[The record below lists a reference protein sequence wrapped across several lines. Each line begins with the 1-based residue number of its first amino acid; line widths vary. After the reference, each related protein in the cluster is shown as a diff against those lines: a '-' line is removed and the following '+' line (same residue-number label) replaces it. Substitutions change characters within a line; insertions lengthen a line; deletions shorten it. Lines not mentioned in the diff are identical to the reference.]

1 MCFFICNNWYVLFR
15 RLLSFVKINGR
26 YSLKYLPTTQITLY
40 LSIEY
45 PGYVR
50 KYSICGW
57 WICSCLPCAWSSMAF
72 YSLQNKRQVNKAL
85 FIQAN
90 WHIKVEWQ
98 MKKLTITTTIHHSNI
113 VSKLIHDCYN
123 ESDIDKKIQMLYK
136 INSLLPN
143 ICRINIPS
151 LITDDYVDTILFQI
165 EKICICCE

>member
-1 MCFFICNNWYVLFR
+1 MAL
-15 RLLSFVKINGR
+15 
-26 YSLKYLPTTQITLY
+26 YS
-40 LSIEY
+40 
-45 PGYVR
+45 
-50 KYSICGW
+50 
-57 WICSCLPCAWSSMAF
+57 M
-72 YSLQNKRQVNKAL
+72 QNKRQVNQAL

-90 WHIKVEWQ
+90 WPTEIEWSIEHIKVEGQ
-98 MKKLTITTTIHHSNI
+98 MKKLTITTIRHSNI

-165 EKICICCE
+165 EKVMHLL